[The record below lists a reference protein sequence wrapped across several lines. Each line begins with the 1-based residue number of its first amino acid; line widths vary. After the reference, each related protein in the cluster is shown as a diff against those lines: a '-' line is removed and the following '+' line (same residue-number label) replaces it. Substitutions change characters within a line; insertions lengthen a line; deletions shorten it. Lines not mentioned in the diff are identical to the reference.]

1 MKRWADFTG
10 LGQGRFQG
18 ARIRAGFFSSNQLE
32 FFQLELQGRLQGGR
46 IRAGSSWVFQL
57 EPARPPEGVEAFEWY
72 CPKCYDLVYRV
83 EVVVKS
89 IVEDLPPIFDAFYS
103 DEEKRTCN
111 SCGHLHPSR
120 EKS

>member
-1 MKRWADFTG
+1 MILRVIEEAGQPPLDIEIKEGEIFFLPAHTRHSPQRPEPGSIG
-10 LGQGRFQG
+10 LV
-18 ARIRAGFFSSNQLE
+18 I
-32 FFQLELQGRLQGGR
+32 
-46 IRAGSSWVFQL
+46 
-57 EPARPPEGVEAFEWY
+57 EPARPPDGVEAFEWY
-72 CPKCYDLVYRV
+72 CPKCYDLVCRV